1 MGKKKGGAKKTDAE
15 QWGDE
20 GSDIDPI
27 AMAQSVANRISDD
40 DKPLQKSSVKTKK
53 KKATQ
58 SAFAALADDEDMV
71 GNSEEDNSASEE
83 RPPTP
88 PPAVDTED
96 EAPASSAKKG
106 KKKKKGQEPAP
117 VAPAEDDDGEPVVV
131 IKTAKQKEREKKE
144 KAKLLKKQKADEAKA
159 KREAELRNLEETLG
173 ATKIDDEAEDATA
186 PTAGAGGK
194 KKKKNKKAKGAAD
207 EDNEG
212 DEKPTA
218 PKKVEEKKKAK
229 KGAPIAALQK
239 MVEQQRR
246 MEEERKRAEE
256 EERARFEEEERLAAE
271 EEARLEAEREAKRE
285 ADRLNREQLRREGK
299 LLTKKQK
306 EAKARQEKQLQ
317 TLLASGAQVA
327 GIDAAKSGADQ
338 QKPARRNEAEERKRK
353 AAERKRREEEEEKES
368 LLRKQQEEEDARKN
382 AEAAESGDG
391 VDDWEALLDS
401 SEEEEEE
408 EEDAGKPKD
417 SWDQSSSEEESDEE
431 EGDEEETKMPQSSQK
446 PQSTKKT
453 AAKKPVA
460 DSDSESDSESET
472 DSESDSDYSDSDDG
486 MTAAEKLAYERK
498 QAAAARRSQRMKD
511 AMAARSEDDLR
522 SPICCIL
529 GHVDTG
535 KCWGR
540 DTPILMY
547 DGSRRSVQDVREH
560 DLVMGDNNTARTVQ
574 PGSVIRGSGM
584 LYRVVPDKHA
594 GADAFVCNADHI
606 LVLAI
611 ACRPYVRPTTTAFS
625 GSGDPRTTYTAESV
639 VVDRVSNSLRVVSHG
654 TFDTEEAAQAALP
667 EWELVEWQC
676 TVLEYMELVRRDRCL
691 ARMCSMYKP
700 MGGVEFSVSAG
711 QSFRDTVAHVLGSTP
726 TIEQELHAAARLGR
740 ELFAGS
746 NGGALGSVLGS
757 DATVDIPTAVMTSS
771 IAHRRAFLAGAIDAV
786 GQLANQ
792 SGEEYWQL
800 NCELEQRLASLCRLV
815 RSIGLYA
822 GAIEKRDT
830 GYSVAVSGELMHSV
844 GQHITVEHKRTAEHA
859 LDLWKTLCSN
869 SWRFA
874 IEETGHGEYFGFTL
888 DGNSRVLLGDYTV
901 SHNTKVLDKIRQT
914 NVQAGEAGGIT
925 QQIGATYFPAEAIQ
939 QKTSGI
945 NKKGKMDIRVPGLLI
960 IDTPGHESFTNLRSR
975 GSSLCNIAI
984 LVVDIMHGLEPQTLE
999 SLRLLRDRKTPFIVA
1014 LNKIDRMY
1022 QWQPHA
1028 NSPFR
1033 DSLKLQPRSTQDEFA
1048 TRVTQTITA
1057 FAEQGLNSKLYYE
1070 NKNFAKYV
1078 SLVPT
1083 SAISGEG
1090 IPDLLALLVSLT
1102 QTRMSN
1108 QLMYLSELEC
1118 TVLEVKV
1125 IEGLGTTVDVVLSNG
1140 WLHEGDRI
1148 VLCGLDGPIVTN
1160 VRALLTPQPMREL
1173 RIKSAYV
1180 HHKSIKAAMGVKI
1193 VAPDLE
1199 KTIAGSRLMVV
1210 GPDDDEEELM
1220 DEVMSDIQSLRD
1232 NVAKSPRGVW
1242 VQASTLG
1249 SLEALLEFLRV
1260 SKIPVFDLNIGPVH
1274 RKDVMRASTMLEKA
1288 PEYAVMLC
1296 FDVKIDRDAQELA
1309 EELGMKIFTAD
1320 IIYHLFDA
1328 FNAHTKMLEEQKR
1341 QELVGDAIFPCL
1353 LKMVSGAVINKRD
1366 PIIIGVDVLEG
1377 QLRQG
1382 TPLCVLKT
1390 NPETK
1395 ETEVV
1400 TLGKVASMEIN
1411 RKPVNVVRKADTNA
1425 GVAIRIDHLLN
1436 DRPKTYGRHFD
1447 DNDNIYSLISRSSI
1461 DILKQSFRDDMTRED
1476 WLLVV
1481 KLKGLF
1487 EIS

>member
-15 QWGDE
+15 LWGDE

-27 AMAQSVANRISDD
+27 AVAQSAADKLSDD
-40 DKPLQKSSVKTKK
+40 DNPVQKSGGKAKK
-53 KKATQ
+53 KQKKGTP
-58 SAFAALADDEDMV
+58 SAFAALADDDDDMLED
-71 GNSEEDNSASEE
+71 SEDNHSANEE
-83 RPPTP
+83 RTPTP
-88 PPAVDTED
+88 APVVDAED
-96 EAPASSAKKG
+96 EAARGGTKKG
-106 KKKKKGQEPAP
+106 KKKKKSQESAPAL
-117 VAPAEDDDGEPVVV
+117 PAEDDDEEPTVV

-159 KREAELRNLEETLG
+159 KREAELRSLEETLG
-173 ATKIDDEAEDATA
+173 ATKITEEVEDAAA
-186 PTAGAGGK
+186 PTGGK
-194 KKKKNKKAKGAAD
+194 KKKKNKKTKGAAD
-207 EDNEG
+207 EDDEG
-212 DEKPTA
+212 DEKPAA
-218 PKKVEEKKKAK
+218 PKKGEEKKKAK

-239 MVEQQRR
+239 MVEEQRR

-256 EERARFEEEERLAAE
+256 EERIRIEEEERLAAE
-271 EEARLEAEREAKRE
+271 EEARMEAEREAKRE

-317 TLLASGAQVA
+317 ALLASGAQIA
-327 GIDAAKSGADQ
+327 GIDAAKNENDQ

-353 AAERKRREEEEEKES
+353 AAERKRREEEEAKEAQR
-368 LLRKQQEEEDARKN
+368 LKEQEEEARKK

-391 VDDWEALLDS
+391 VDDWEALLES

-408 EEDAGKPKD
+408 EAASKTKD
-417 SWDQSSSEEESDEE
+417 SWDQSSSEDESDEE
-431 EGDEEETKMPQSSQK
+431 DAKKPQSVQK
-446 PQSTKKT
+446 PQPTKKT
-453 AAKKPVA
+453 ATKPA
-460 DSDSESDSESET
+460 AESESGSDSESDSESET
-472 DSESDSDYSDSDDG
+472 DSDYSDSDDG
-486 MTAAEKLAYERK
+486 MTAAEKQAQQRK
-498 QAAAARRSQRMKD
+498 QAAAARRSQRMKE

-547 DGSRRSVQDVREH
+547 DGTRRSVQDVRER
-560 DLVMGDNNTARTVQ
+560 DLVMGDDNTARTVQ
-574 PGSVIRGSGM
+574 VGSVIRGSGM
-584 LYRVVPDKHA
+584 LYRVVPEKLA
-594 GADAFVCNADHI
+594 GAEAFVCNADHI

-611 ACRPYVRPTTTAFS
+611 TCRPYVRTTTMAR
-625 GSGDPRTTYTAESV
+625 GGRAARTKFTAESV
-639 VVDRVSNSLRVVSHG
+639 VVDRVANSLRVVSHG
-654 TFDTEEAAQAALP
+654 SFDTEEAAAAALP
-667 EWELVEWQC
+667 KWEPLEWQC
-676 TVLEYMELVRRDRCL
+676 TVLEYMELVRRDRSL

-700 MGGVEFSVSAG
+700 VDGVEFPASAG
-711 QSFRDTVAHVLGSTP
+711 QPFADAVAHTLGSAP
-726 TIEQELHAAARLGR
+726 TLAQELDAAARLGR
-740 ELFAGS
+740 ELFVGG
-746 NGGALGSVLGS
+746 NGGVLGSVVSPDSAGG
-757 DATVDIPTAVMTSS
+757 IPAALMTTS
-771 IAHRRAFLAGAIDAV
+771 IAHRRAFLAGVIDTA
-786 GQLANQ
+786 GQLTND
-792 SGEEYWQL
+792 SGKEHWQIDYKH
-800 NCELEQRLASLCRLV
+800 EQLLAQLRSLV
-815 RSIGLYA
+815 RSVGLYA
-822 GAIEKRDT
+822 GGVVKRGTD
-830 GYSVAVSGELMHSV
+830 YSVAVFGELMYSI
-844 GQHITVEHKRTAEHA
+844 GQHITVDHKRAAVCAPEPWKA
-859 LDLWKTLCSN
+859 LCNN
-869 SWRFA
+869 SWQFI
-874 IEETGHGEYFGFTL
+874 IEEIGHGDYFGFTL

-901 SHNTKVLDKIRQT
+901 SHNTKLLDKIRQT

-925 QQIGATYFPAEAIQ
+925 QQIGATYFPSEAIQ
-939 QKTSGI
+939 QKTSAI

-1033 DSLKLQPRSTQDEFA
+1033 DTLKLQPQSTQNEFA

-1125 IEGLGTTVDVVLSNG
+1125 VEGLGTTVDVVLSNG

-1148 VLCGLDGPIVTN
+1148 VLCGLDGPIATN

-1193 VAPDLE
+1193 VAPELE

-1232 NVAKSPRGVW
+1232 TVAKSPRGVW

-1274 RKDVMRASTMLEKA
+1274 RKDVVRASTMLEKA

-1296 FDVKIDRDAQELA
+1296 FDVKVDRDAQELA
-1309 EELGMKIFTAD
+1309 DEVGLKVFTAD

-1328 FNAHTKMLEEQKR
+1328 FTAHTKLLEEQKR
-1341 QELVGDAIFPCL
+1341 QELAGDAIFPCM

-1366 PIIIGVDVLEG
+1366 PLIIGVDVLEG

-1382 TPLCVLKT
+1382 TPLCVIKT

-1395 ETEVV
+1395 EREVV

-1411 RKPVNVVRKADTNA
+1411 RKPVTIVRKADTNA
-1425 GVAIRIDHLLN
+1425 GVAVRIDHLLN

-1447 DNDNIYSLISRSSI
+1447 DHDTIYSLISRASI
-1461 DILKQSFRDDMTRED
+1461 DILKQSFRDDMSRED
-1476 WLLVV
+1476 WQLVV

-1487 EIS
+1487 EIA

>member
-15 QWGDE
+15 LWGDE

-27 AMAQSVANRISDD
+27 AMAQSAANKLSDD
-40 DKPLQKSSVKTKK
+40 DMPVQKSSAKAKK
-53 KKATQ
+53 KQKKAAQ
-58 SAFAALADDEDMV
+58 SAFAALADDDDDMV
-71 GNSEEDNSASEE
+71 GNSEDDNSASEE
-83 RPPTP
+83 RAPTP
-88 PPAVDTED
+88 APAVDSED
-96 EAPASSAKKG
+96 EAPAGNTKKG
-106 KKKKKGQEPAP
+106 KKKKKKGQEPAP
-117 VAPAEDDDGEPVVV
+117 AAPEEDDDGEPVVV

-173 ATKIDDEAEDATA
+173 ATKIDDEPEDVAA
-186 PTAGAGGK
+186 PAGGAGGK

-207 EDNEG
+207 EDDEG
-212 DEKPTA
+212 DEKPAA
-218 PKKVEEKKKAK
+218 PKKAEEKKKAK

-239 MVEQQRR
+239 MIEQQRR

-256 EERARFEEEERLAAE
+256 EERARIEEEERLAAE

-317 TLLASGAQVA
+317 ALLASGAQIA
-327 GIDAAKSGADQ
+327 GIDATKGTSEQ
-338 QKPARRNEAEERKRK
+338 QKPVRRNEAEERKRK
-353 AAERKRREEEEEKES
+353 AAERKRREEEEEKEA
-368 LLRKQQEEEDARKN
+368 LRRKQQEEEEARKM
-382 AEAAESGDG
+382 AEAEESGDG

-408 EEDAGKPKD
+408 EDTGKAKD
-417 SWDQSSSEEESDEE
+417 SWDQSSSEDESDEE
-431 EGDEEETKMPQSSQK
+431 DAKKPQPAQKPAAQK
-446 PQSTKKT
+446 PQPAKKS
-453 AAKKPVA
+453 AAKKPA
-460 DSDSESDSESET
+460 AESDSESE
-472 DSESDSDYSDSDDG
+472 SDSDSDSEYSDSDDG
-486 MTAAEKLAYERK
+486 MTAAEKQAYQRK
-498 QAAAARRSQRMKD
+498 QAAAARRSQRMKE

-547 DGSRRSVQDVREH
+547 DGTRRNVQDVRER
-560 DLVMGDNNTARTVQ
+560 DLVMGDDNTARMVQ
-574 PGSVIRGSGM
+574 PGSVIRSSGM
-584 LYRVVPDKHA
+584 LYRVVPDKHT

-611 ACRPYVRPTTTAFS
+611 ACRPYVRPTTIAVS
-625 GSGDPRTTYTAESV
+625 GGAPRTTYTAESV
-639 VVDRVSNSLRVVSHG
+639 VVDRVANSLRVVSHG
-654 TFDTEEAAQAALP
+654 CFDTEEAAAAALP
-667 EWELVEWQC
+667 EWKPMEWQC
-676 TVLEYMELVRRDRCL
+676 TVLEYMELVRRDRSL
-691 ARMCSMYKP
+691 ARLCSMFKP
-700 MGGVEFSVSAG
+700 MDGIEFSASAG
-711 QSFRDTVAHVLGSTP
+711 QPFADAVARVLGSAP
-726 TIEQELHAAARLGR
+726 TMDQELEAAARLGR
-740 ELFAGS
+740 ELFAGG
-746 NGGALGSVLGS
+746 NGGALGSALNP
-757 DATVDIPTAVMTSS
+757 DAAVGIPAAVTAAS
-771 IAHRRAFLAGAIDAV
+771 IAHRRAFLAGAIDAA
-786 GQLANQ
+786 GQLTKD
-792 SGEEYWQL
+792 SGEEHWQI
-800 NCELEQRLASLCRLV
+800 CCAHEQLLVSLRYLV

-822 GAIEKRDT
+822 GAIEKCDT
-830 GYSVAVSGELMHSV
+830 GYSVAVSGELMYSV
-844 GQHITVEHKRTAEHA
+844 RQHITAEHKRSTEHA
-859 LDLWKTLCSN
+859 PDSWKALCNN
-869 SWRFA
+869 SWRFT

-888 DGNSRVLLGDYTV
+888 DGNSRVLLGDCTV

-939 QKTSGI
+939 QKTSAI

-1033 DSLKLQPRSTQDEFA
+1033 DSLKLQPRSTQNEFA

-1083 SAISGEG
+1083 SAITGEG

-1125 IEGLGTTVDVVLSNG
+1125 VEGLGTTVDVVLSNG

-1148 VLCGLDGPIVTN
+1148 VLCGLDGPIATN

-1274 RKDVMRASTMLEKA
+1274 RKDVMRASTMLDKA

-1296 FDVKIDRDAQELA
+1296 FDVKVDRDAQDLA
-1309 EELGMKIFTAD
+1309 EELGLKIFTAD

-1341 QELVGDAIFPCL
+1341 QELAGDAIFPCM
-1353 LKMVSGAVINKRD
+1353 LKMVSGAIINKRD
-1366 PIIIGVDVLEG
+1366 PLIIGVDVLEG

-1382 TPLCVLKT
+1382 TPLCVIKT

-1395 ETEVV
+1395 EREVV
-1400 TLGKVASMEIN
+1400 TLGKVSSMEIN
-1411 RKPVNVVRKADTNA
+1411 KKAVTIVRKADTNA
-1425 GVAIRIDHLLN
+1425 GVAVRIDNLLN

-1447 DNDNIYSLISRSSI
+1447 DSDNIYSLISRASI
-1461 DILKQSFRDDMTRED
+1461 DILKQSFRDDMSRED
-1476 WLLVV
+1476 WQLVV

-1487 EIS
+1487 EIA